1 MMSSAII
8 ENADRRSYVLSA
20 YHSHTRNYT
29 EIVVVSVK
37 VRLHTVSSSVRSIP
51 PATQGVASMVNALTH
66 FRVIYRTAETIHS
79 RSTIKGIGENE
90 W

>member
-1 MMSSAII
+1 MMSSETI
-8 ENADRRSYVLSA
+8 ENADRRGYVLSA

-29 EIVVVSVK
+29 GTVVVSVK
-37 VRLHTVSSSVRSIP
+37 VHLHTVSSSVRSIP
-51 PATQGVASMVNALTH
+51 RATQGVASMVNALTH
-66 FRVIYRTAETIHS
+66 FRVIYRTAEAVHS